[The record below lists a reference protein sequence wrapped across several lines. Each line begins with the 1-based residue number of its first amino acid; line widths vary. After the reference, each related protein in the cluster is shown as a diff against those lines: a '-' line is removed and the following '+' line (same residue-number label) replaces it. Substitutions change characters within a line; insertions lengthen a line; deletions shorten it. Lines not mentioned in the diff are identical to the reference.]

1 MASAIPSLQ
10 DLERE
15 LSSALV
21 DSLRNHGLTLEEQ
34 PEIPEPENWFHDLY
48 FTSSAIRYNYRSI
61 STQ

>member
-21 DSLRNHGLTLEEQ
+21 DSLRNHGFTLEEQ
-34 PEIPEPENWFHDLY
+34 PEIPEPE
-48 FTSSAIRYNYRSI
+48 IRYGNTAYFQYNA
-61 STQ
+61 T